1 MDNIL
6 TSHKRPSSINPFQN
20 RPLRATLWQPNPMV
34 KTIGWDKSPF
44 QGSAGI
50 YRPNSIDEAIG
61 SVVTSLRCYKVT
73 NQKMPAPK
81 GRNIIAYGLNHRN
94 GSKLLMK
101 PCRGD
106 ITINR

>member
-1 MDNIL
+1 MFGIEYNNI
-6 TSHKRPSSINPFQN
+6 SPFQGYC
-20 RPLRATLWQPNPMV
+20 LCLPNPMV

-50 YRPNSIDEAIG
+50 YRPNNIDEAIG

-73 NQKMPAPK
+73 NQIMTAPK
-81 GRNIIAYGLNHRN
+81 GRNIIDYGFNHRD
-94 GSKLLMK
+94 GRKLLMK